1 VNALEAL
8 CQVQTGKGFS
18 IRGKALVR
26 EHGRSIGVVHERYIT
41 GSIFLLSHSLPR
53 QLDVGS
59 VLTRCPGRHDRFVVE
74 QTEYDPAM
82 SVRRIVP
89 NINSADP
96 SASRSFYE
104 GVLGLDVAM
113 DMGWII
119 TFASPT
125 NPTAQVSVVASDSRN
140 EPHADI
146 SVEVADVDAC
156 HAAAQWQGFSMVYPL
171 TDEPWGVRRFFV
183 RDPNGPIV
191 NVVSH
196 KG

>member
-1 VNALEAL
+1 VE
-8 CQVQTGKGFS
+8 QP
-18 IRGKALVR
+18 
-26 EHGRSIGVVHERYIT
+26 EHG
-41 GSIFLLSHSLPR
+41 LL
-53 QLDVGS
+53 
-59 VLTRCPGRHDRFVVE
+59 
-74 QTEYDPAM
+74 M

-96 SASRSFYE
+96 SVSRSFYE
-104 GVLGLDVAM
+104 GVLGLEAAM

-119 TFASPT
+119 TFASPS
-125 NPTAQVSVVASDSRN
+125 NPTAQVSVVASASRN

-156 HAAAQWQGFSMVYPL
+156 HAAAQQRDFLIVYPL

-183 RDPNGPIV
+183 RDPNGIII

-196 KG
+196 KS

>member
-1 VNALEAL
+1 
-8 CQVQTGKGFS
+8 
-18 IRGKALVR
+18 
-26 EHGRSIGVVHERYIT
+26 
-41 GSIFLLSHSLPR
+41 
-53 QLDVGS
+53 
-59 VLTRCPGRHDRFVVE
+59 
-74 QTEYDPAM
+74 M

-96 SASRSFYE
+96 SAAKPFYQ
-104 GVLGLDVAM
+104 GMLGLDVAM
-113 DMGWII
+113 DMGWIV
-119 TFASPT
+119 TFASSS
-125 NPTAQVSVVASDSRN
+125 NATAQVSVVASNTRS

-156 HAAAQWQGFSMVYPL
+156 HAAAQRQGHPVVYPL

-183 RDPNGPIV
+183 RDPHGVIV

>member
-1 VNALEAL
+1 
-8 CQVQTGKGFS
+8 
-18 IRGKALVR
+18 
-26 EHGRSIGVVHERYIT
+26 
-41 GSIFLLSHSLPR
+41 
-53 QLDVGS
+53 
-59 VLTRCPGRHDRFVVE
+59 
-74 QTEYDPAM
+74 M

-104 GVLGLDVAM
+104 GILGLAAVM

-119 TFASPT
+119 TFASPS
-125 NPTAQVSVVASDSRN
+125 NPTAQVSVVASGSRN

-146 SVEVADVDAC
+146 SVEVIDVNAC
-156 HAAAQWQGFSMVYPL
+156 HAAAQLQGFSIVYPL

-183 RDPNGPIV
+183 RDPNGMVV